1 MKNDLISR
9 FEIIDLF
16 MQVFK
21 QTTDIHLK
29 LLCCTF
35 IEATEKLHGYGQ
47 AGLPLK
53 QGEFCPY
60 CGAAK
65 VDKK

>member
-1 MKNDLISR
+1 MKNDLVSR
-9 FEIIDLF
+9 FEVINIF
-16 MQVFK
+16 MAMFK
-21 QTTDIHLK
+21 QTTDLHLK

-35 IEATEKLHGYGQ
+35 IEITEKLPGYGQ

-60 CGAAK
+60 CGAQK
-65 VDKK
+65 PDKK

>member
-9 FEIIDLF
+9 FEMIDVF
-16 MQVFK
+16 MRMFK
-21 QTTDIHLK
+21 QTSSIHLK

-35 IEATEKLHGYGQ
+35 IEVTEKLPGYGT